1 MLCLIGFDDDK
12 VIKDFIRIHA
22 ELLPCQKICLAGAF
36 PDFQFNGLNVRKQ
49 FQQSAWRRRLG
60 RLLPYALTSRRLQRL
75 QNSQTSVH
83 RALVRFLHHQKVTA
97 ILAEF
102 GDAGAAIAPVAELA
116 GIPLVVHFHGHDA
129 HRQSLLSPTLRQQY
143 EAMFRSAAAVLGVS
157 RWMLSALAELGCP
170 PEKLIYNPYGPRDRF
185 FEVTPDF
192 TPTVLSVGR
201 FTDIKANYLVLMA
214 FRQALQQVSHARLV
228 MAGHGELLETCK
240 TLASVWG
247 LQHAVEFPG
256 SVEHAKV
263 HELFQRACCFAQH
276 SVCPSY
282 GDAEGTPNTV
292 LEACAAGLP
301 IVATRHAGIPD
312 VVLDTKTGLLVEEKD
327 VPGMANAMIQ
337 LLSDSALCQEL
348 GRNARNRIRHHF
360 TSAMHVSRLQQVI
373 SAAEKRDAAAIGQLA
388 VKSLQIGQDS
398 DSLPLNTQ

>member
-1 MLCLIGFDDDK
+1 VLCLIGFDDDK

-22 ELLPCQKICLAGAF
+22 ELLPCQKICLAGAY

-49 FQQSAWRRRLG
+49 FQQPAWRRRLG
-60 RLLPYALTSRRLQRL
+60 NLLPYALTSRRLQRL

-83 RALVRFLHHQKVTA
+83 GALVRFLQHQKVTS

-116 GIPLVVHFHGHDA
+116 GIPLIVHFHGHDA
-129 HRQSLLSPTLRQQY
+129 HRQSLLSPTLRLQY
-143 EAMFRSAAAVLGVS
+143 QTMFRSAAAVLGVS
-157 RWMLSALAELGCP
+157 RWMLSALTELGCP
-170 PEKLIYNPYGPRDRF
+170 SEKLIYNPYGPRDRF

-214 FRQALQQVSHARLV
+214 FRQALQKVPHARLV

-256 SVEHAKV
+256 PVEHAKV

-282 GDAEGTPNTV
+282 GDGEGTPNTV

-301 IVATRHAGIPD
+301 VVATRHAGIPD
-312 VVLDTKTGLLVEEKD
+312 VVIHDQTGFLVEERD
-327 VPGMANAMIQ
+327 VQSMAMAMVR
-337 LLSDSALCQEL
+337 LLSDPLLCRTL
-348 GRNARNRIRHHF
+348 GQNARQRVLQHF
-360 TSAMHVSRLQQVI
+360 TSAQHVSRLQQVI
-373 SAAEKRDAAAIGQLA
+373 TAAEQRDAAMICQLA
-388 VKSLQIGQDS
+388 VKSLQVGQDS
-398 DSLPLNTQ
+398 ESLP

>member
-12 VIKDFIRIHA
+12 VIKDFIRMHA

-36 PDFQFNGLNVRKQ
+36 PDFQFNGLSVRKQ
-49 FQQSAWRRRLG
+49 FQQPAWRRRLG
-60 RLLPYALTSRRLQRL
+60 SLLPYTLTSRRLQRL

-83 RALVRFLHHQKVTA
+83 RALVRFLHHQKVTS

-116 GIPLVVHFHGHDA
+116 GIPLIVHFHGHDA
-129 HRQSLLSPTLRQQY
+129 HRQSLLSPTLRLQY

-157 RWMLSALAELGCP
+157 RWMLNALTELGCP

-214 FRQALQQVSHARLV
+214 FRQALQQVPHARLV

-256 SVEHAKV
+256 PVEHAKV

-312 VVLDTKTGLLVEEKD
+312 VVMHEQTGFLVEERD
-327 VPGMANAMIQ
+327 VQGMANGLIR
-337 LLSDSALCQEL
+337 LLADPALCQAM
-348 GRNARNRIRHHF
+348 GTAARQRVRQHF
-360 TSAMHVSRLQQVI
+360 SSAAHLSRLMRAI
-373 SAAEKRDAAAIGQLA
+373 EYSSRGDAAGIAALARDSLLVGQLVNSEVA
-388 VKSLQIGQDS
+388 H
-398 DSLPLNTQ
+398 